1 MVAATTDT
9 VLSTRPHHRWILC
22 SSKSPQEVGSLV
34 IPISQSQSQRGK
46 ATFPRTHSSAG
57 SLLLQAQHSQT
68 FPLAIAAVLPVL
80 LCVS

>member
-34 IPISQSQSQRGK
+34 IPMSQSQRGK